1 MSMYSVIDQASEAAY
16 FHDSSLQ
23 EAIDYARSLPKQGRF
38 LVMDDDDNILFDTN
52 PEINFKI

>member
-1 MSMYSVIDQASEAAY
+1 MYSVIDQASEAAY

-38 LVMDDDDNILFDTN
+38 LVEDDNDNILFDTN
-52 PEINFKI
+52 PGINFKI

>member
-16 FHDSSLQ
+16 FYDNSLQ
-23 EAIDYARSLPKQGRF
+23 EAINYARSLPKQGRF
-38 LVMDDDDNILFDTN
+38 LVVDDDDNILFDTN

>member
-1 MSMYSVIDQASEAAY
+1 MIMYSVIDQASEAAY

-23 EAIDYARSLPKQGRF
+23 EAINYARSLSKQGRF
-38 LVMDDDDNILFDTN
+38 LVVDDNDNILFDTN